1 MKKPTLFRIIIILV
15 IIIVILLL
23 TTLFYRLYQVKNFQ
37 NDLRSITEAEKQQVI
52 DILNNNFDIRGYEI
66 NIGNVY
72 IKGNER
78 LVRVQLKKDVLNKNY
93 IINLNNNSLVIN
105 KNEK

>member
-15 IIIVILLL
+15 AIIVILLL

-37 NDLRSITEAEKQQVI
+37 KDLRPLTYSERQQVI
-52 DILNNNFDIRGYEI
+52 DILNNNFDIMGYDI

-78 LVRVQLKKDVLNKNY
+78 LVQVQIKKGVLNKSY
-93 IINLNNNSLVIN
+93 IINLENNSLIIR